1 MLKKLLEDVLRAV
14 FVVGE
19 TPTEVEH
26 ELPEIIRKL
35 SKNIF
40 CFCGWTFFAPL
51 NPEGVMDYRQG

>member
-40 CFCGWTFFAPL
+40 VFVGGLFL
-51 NPEGVMDYRQG
+51 HL

>member
-35 SKNIF
+35 SINYF
-40 CFCGWTFFAPL
+40 
-51 NPEGVMDYRQG
+51 